1 MNHSYYIPMYEK
13 SICIARRAAVFL
25 QFLINVFIQSPII
38 TSSTASL
45 DLETSEASLL
55 RPLKSMKL

>member
-1 MNHSYYIPMYEK
+1 MNNSNYTPMYEK
-13 SICIARRAAVFL
+13 SIARRAAIFL
-25 QFLINVFIQSPII
+25 QFLISVFIQSLII

-55 RPLKSMKL
+55 RSLKSMKL

>member
-1 MNHSYYIPMYEK
+1 MNHSYYTLMYEK
-13 SICIARRAAVFL
+13 SIARRAAVFL

-45 DLETSEASLL
+45 NLETSEASLL
-55 RPLKSMKL
+55 RSLKSMKL